1 MPNDFARELT
11 LRVRTD
17 GSQLKNLG
25 ADFERVGNR
34 AKGAGQEAE
43 GAGQRVRKF
52 FGNLPGAAKA
62 AAGLFLI
69 HQAFTRIKQVLSD
82 SISLATNY
90 EASLARMVA
99 LAGVAREQVAL
110 WEGDLKDLAPRL
122 GRDLLELSD
131 AMFFIA
137 SAGFRGAEGMEILEG
152 SGKAAATGLGET
164 KDIANLTTSALKA
177 YADEGLNAA
186 EATDILL
193 ASTREGKGEASE
205 YARSLA
211 EVLLPAKLANVEFSE
226 LAGSAALL
234 TRLTPNVAVVGTQ
247 LKALFIGIQKPSQQ
261 GAEALTEAHEA
272 GVVTIGTFGELRDLI
287 RRDGLIAGLEEL
299 GKIREE
305 LGDEFFNRL
314 FESQEGRQALNAL
327 LNDLDETRATMDAV
341 ADSSGAV
348 NDAFAEVSKT
358 AAFQNKVLKQE
369 LNVAMV
375 DFGNLTL
382 PLVTGGVK
390 GLITVV
396 NLLSDAFK
404 ALYNGVKG
412 VFEGISE
419 SISNTTDRLLGF
431 LGRLPRNAGD
441 SPPPSIASLVT
452 AAGGDVG
459 ADPLAANRY
468 LVGPGAALYRRAAAD
483 AADETVKETA
493 RAAKETTEVVKES
506 VTDMVDEV
514 EEASDLMENFWADTM
529 SQMRNSASS
538 LFFDVMTGKFSDLG
552 QLAEGTF
559 RGILRTASHYF
570 GQLATQRLA
579 LNIVPNVG
587 GAGGAGAAGAGGLI
601 SRIPGFAPG
610 ERFGGSGLLNSGTAN
625 FLGGAFGVYNIASSL
640 FSGDIAGG
648 VGAGIGGGIGAGIGS
663 AIPGL
668 GTLVGFGIGSAIGK
682 LIGGFFKK
690 KPRLDIDIDTLV
702 PGSDVFAVDDI
713 LRQGFAAAIKIGSRK
728 TGVDYG
734 QLREAIGEALRGTIG
749 GIRDIIERL
758 PEEVQT
764 TLDELLLKTAV
775 DTREH
780 FGRDRL
786 LEFDVKGKK
795 IKEELEKFL
804 GGELQ
809 SRFLFSIRDFFEGAF
824 AQLGVLPDRAR
835 EFVDE
840 QFERFKAAG
849 SREER
854 AAIGQELLAL
864 FEAGVEIYNGLEG
877 RVLTPLEAQLQA
889 AERAAAQFGFGGI
902 PSLEEVDKRL
912 GEVFRDLEDPQLL
925 VGLAGFRE
933 QLRRLRED
941 LAGGL
946 TDVSSRIRG
955 SISAIAEFG
964 KLLGR
969 DFGERII
976 GALTRNVHALQA
988 VIADSTISLDRR
1000 TAALAEQG
1008 EAVRQLTAIERAA
1021 FEESKRLR
1029 LEALNSELQAVED
1042 LVDAQRRAFEESK
1055 RLRLEALNSELQAV
1069 EDLRYDFTGVLKG
1082 VGNAIRSLNTGAG
1095 SPLSPAERL
1104 QAVRGEISALQARVP
1119 GARGADLAYIQ
1130 EQLTRLLPESVR
1142 IAREGFGEGS
1152 SAASAAFTQAQEGLR
1167 LIQEQTLEELVTQES
1182 LLIRQNELVAE
1193 IKTAR
1198 DSQFEVESGLLRRQN
1213 ELAAEIK
1220 AVEESQFE
1228 ASKQLQALIDT
1239 HLSNQ
1244 LALQEELN
1252 SLQGQIYDEIRKG
1265 NSLTARLTA
1274 AIQDLARRPVNVTL
1288 DRRALGST

>member
-1 MPNDFARELT
+1 MPNDFIRDLT

-25 ADFERVGNR
+25 ADFERVGNQ
-34 AKGAGQEAE
+34 AKGAGREAE
-43 GAGQRVRKF
+43 GAGQRVRRF

-82 SISLATNY
+82 SISIATNY
-90 EASLARMVA
+90 DASLTRMVA
-99 LAGVAREQVAL
+99 LAGVTREQVAL
-110 WEGDLKDLAPRL
+110 WEEDLKDLAPRL

-131 AMFFIA
+131 GLFFIA
-137 SAGFRGAEGMEILEG
+137 SAGFRGAEGMEILES

-177 YADEGLNAA
+177 YASEGLNAA

-234 TRLTPNVAVVGTQ
+234 TRLTPNVAIVGTQ

-261 GAEALTEAHEA
+261 GADALLEAHQA
-272 GVVTIGTFGELRDLI
+272 GVTTIGTFGELRDLI

-299 GKIREE
+299 EKVREN

-314 FESQEGRQALNAL
+314 FESQEARQALNAL
-327 LNDLDETRATMDAV
+327 LNDLDETRTTIDAV
-341 ADSSGAV
+341 TDSNGAV
-348 NDAFAEVSKT
+348 EKSFGEVAKT
-358 AAFQNKVLKQE
+358 AAFQNKVLREE

-375 DFGNLTL
+375 EFGNLTL
-382 PLVTGGVK
+382 PLVTGGVQ

-412 VFEGISE
+412 VFEGISK

-441 SPPPSIASLVT
+441 NPPPSIAALV
-452 AAGGDVG
+452 GDNAN
-459 ADPLAANRY
+459 ADPLAAARDRVYTDPLREN
-468 LVGPGAALYRRAAAD
+468 YRRLVEEGKV

-493 RAAKETTEVVKES
+493 RAATETTEVVKES

-529 SQMRNSASS
+529 SQMRNSASN

-552 QLAEGTF
+552 ALAEGTF

-648 VGAGIGGGIGAGIGS
+648 LGAGIGGGIGTAIGS
-663 AIPGL
+663 AVPGL
-668 GTLVGFGIGSAIGK
+668 GTLLGFGIGSGIGK
-682 LIGGFFKK
+682 LIGGFFRK
-690 KPRLDIDIDTLV
+690 KPRLDIDIE
-702 PGSDVFAVDDI
+702 PGLEVAVDDF
-713 LRQGFAAAIKIGSRK
+713 LLQGFEDAIKISSRK

-734 QLREAIGEALRGTIG
+734 QTRKTIGEALRGTIG
-749 GIRDIIERL
+749 GIRDIIARL

-764 TLDELLLKTAV
+764 TLDELLLQTAV

-780 FGRDRL
+780 FGSDRL
-786 LEFDVKGKK
+786 LEFDVKGKR
-795 IKEELEKFL
+795 IREELEKFL

-889 AERAAAQFGFGGI
+889 AERAAAQFGFEGI

-925 VGLAGFRE
+925 AGLAGFRE
-933 QLRRLRED
+933 LLRRLRED

-955 SISAIAEFG
+955 GISSIAEFG
-964 KLLGR
+964 QLLGR
-969 DFGERII
+969 DFGERIT
-976 GALTRNVHALQA
+976 GTLVRNVHALQA
-988 VIADSTISLDRR
+988 TIADSTISLDQR

-1008 EAVRQLTAIERAA
+1008 ETVRQLTAIERAA

-1029 LEALNSELQAVED
+1029 LEALNAELRAVRE
-1042 LVDAQRRAFEESK
+1042 
-1055 RLRLEALNSELQAV
+1055 
-1069 EDLRYDFTGVLKG
+1069 LRYDFTRVLDGVRD
-1082 VGNAIRSLNTGAG
+1082 AILSLRTGAG
-1095 SPLSPAERL
+1095 SPLSPSERL
-1104 QAVRGEISALQARVP
+1104 QAVRDEISTLQARVP
-1119 GARGADLAYIQ
+1119 GARGAELADIQ
-1130 EQLTRLLPESVR
+1130 QQLTRLLPESVR

-1152 SAASAAFTQAQEGLR
+1152 SAATAAFTQAQEGLR
-1167 LIQEQTLEELVTQES
+1167 LIQEQTREELVTQEA
-1182 LLIRQNELVAE
+1182 LLVRQNELVAE
-1193 IKTAR
+1193 IKAAR
-1198 DSQFEVESGLLRRQN
+1198 DSQFEVESGLLARQA
-1213 ELAAEIK
+1213 ELMQEIKVLEESQFEVESGLLTRQAELMAEIK
-1220 AVEESQFE
+1220 AVGESQFE
-1228 ASKQLQALIDT
+1228 ASKQLQTLIDT

-1252 SLQGQIYDEIRKG
+1252 SLQEQIHAELIKG
-1265 NSLTARLTA
+1265 NNLVASLASAMRS
-1274 AIQDLARRPVNVTL
+1274 LASRPINVTVTAPVAARGRL
-1288 DRRALGST
+1288 